1 MYSLSN
7 VHLQRDGSYR
17 HRGQEIETPLSSILK
32 IGKDQLSKGRQL
44 NKR

>member
-7 VHLQRDGSYR
+7 VHLQRDGSY
-17 HRGQEIETPLSSILK
+17 RGQEIETPLSSILK